1 VLDLTIAQPTFEDLI
16 GTMTNQRRLLDKLL
30 FRHAEI
36 AMLIAAGEH
45 RFVSA
50 AIDEALEVETEVGAV
65 DLARAMTADALG
77 CGETV
82 SEIAAGAPDHVAQRL
97 LRLSEHMARTL
108 AEINT
113 YRARAAGWAGDRSSR
128 LSKAIDAGAAGT
140 TGTGYSADGSA
151 L

>member
-1 VLDLTIAQPTFEDLI
+1 LDLTIAQPTFEDLI

-82 SEIAAGAPDHVAQRL
+82 TQIAEHAPDHVAERMIG
-97 LRLSEHMARTL
+97 LSEHMARTL

-128 LSKAIDAGAAGT
+128 LSRAIEAGASGAAGA
-140 TGTGYSADGSA
+140 GYSADGSA